1 MRTNITTCPDRE
13 NTRNQLLAITLGLPV
28 TGCVAA
34 LYADIWT
41 PAAGSG
47 VLAPA
52 MVVLF
57 GGWLAWAFGTK
68 PGRAS
73 TAAASTVIAGATVTA
88 WSLVRLSG
96 VVP

>member
-1 MRTNITTCPDRE
+1 MRTNNRACLDRE
-13 NTRNQLLAITLGLPV
+13 NTRNQLLAITLGVPV
-28 TGCVAA
+28 TACVAA
-34 LYADIWT
+34 LHAGIGT

-96 VVP
+96 LLP